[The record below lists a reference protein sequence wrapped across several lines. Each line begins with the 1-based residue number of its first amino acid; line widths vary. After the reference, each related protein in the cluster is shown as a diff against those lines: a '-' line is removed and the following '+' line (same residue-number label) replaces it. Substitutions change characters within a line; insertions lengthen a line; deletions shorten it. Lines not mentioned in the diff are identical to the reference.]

1 MDTNSLQKLRAQ
13 IIERAQALALSGQV
27 NEDDKLAILMNLVRT
42 GAASDEVVKGAF
54 DAIDHLPD
62 DDVKLE
68 TYFDLLYE
76 VDQLIARNS
85 TPKDPTPE
93 SNENEPQQDDGEQSQ
108 RQTDRLPQHGPKG
121 RCRDVAE
128 SGQHGVQHSSGS
140 PSAAVIARLAG
151 QLGMV

>member
-108 RQTDRLPQHGPKG
+108 
-121 RCRDVAE
+121 E
-128 SGQHGVQHSSGS
+128 
-140 PSAAVIARLAG
+140 
-151 QLGMV
+151 